1 MVLRLFFLFPVAL
14 FPEQQVGSEQ
24 IEGDSECFSVFPLTD
39 SSLESDGKEI
49 KREQSR
55 GKDRGWKPP
64 PPPPPPQS
72 WSSKKNPLLRRRQR
86 ETFIYHQEC
95 VDVKPMPL
103 ELTEGKKASE
113 VQ

>member
-1 MVLRLFFLFPVAL
+1 M
-14 FPEQQVGSEQ
+14 GSEQ

-64 PPPPPPQS
+64 PPPQS
-72 WSSKKNPLLRRRQR
+72 WSSKKNPLLIRRQS

-95 VDVKPMPL
+95 VDVKPIPS
-103 ELTEGKKASE
+103 ELTEGKKSK
-113 VQ
+113 

>member
-1 MVLRLFFLFPVAL
+1 MVLRLFFLFPVAV

-49 KREQSR
+49 KREQWR
-55 GKDRGWKPP
+55 GKDRGWKPT
-64 PPPPPPQS
+64 PPPPPQT
-72 WSSKKNPLLRRRQR
+72 WSSKKNPLLIRRQS

-95 VDVKPMPL
+95 VDVKPIPA
-103 ELTEGKKASE
+103 ELTEGKEASE
-113 VQ
+113 GE